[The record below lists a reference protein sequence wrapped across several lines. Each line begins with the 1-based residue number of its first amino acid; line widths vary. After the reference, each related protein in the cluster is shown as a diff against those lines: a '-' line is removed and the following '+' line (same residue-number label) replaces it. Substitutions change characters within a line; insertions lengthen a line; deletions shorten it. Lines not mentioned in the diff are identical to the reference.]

1 MSEEYESVLRADFEI
16 IESSK
21 PVAIFLFKSNE
32 DCLCFFNSILYLE
45 VDKILNFTLLHTN
58 VQIDGK

>member
-21 PVAIFLFKSNE
+21 PVAIFLFKSN
-32 DCLCFFNSILYLE
+32 
-45 VDKILNFTLLHTN
+45 KIVYAFLIQFY
-58 VQIDGK
+58 I